1 MGGVAHAYCA
11 YCAHYYCISVPRGLV
26 LTTYPV
32 MACFLVLVACLLPS
46 LTAGA
51 LDPSISTQLLWP
63 MPSSVTVGSQVFSVD
78 PAGFKF
84 TPQGANAASDTLK
97 QAIAR
102 YSDIIFKSP
111 VPFYP
116 SAANIT
122 AASALSELTVTVSST
137 NETLGLNTDES
148 C

>member
-1 MGGVAHAYCA
+1 MFTMA
-11 YCAHYYCISVPRGLV
+11 RRLGLLLFAV
-26 LTTYPV
+26 Y
-32 MACFLVLVACLLPS
+32 LLPAAV
-46 LTAGA
+46 TEAK

-116 SAANIT
+116 SAANIST
-122 AASALSELTVTVSST
+122 AKDLSELTITVSST
-137 NETLGLNTDES
+137 DEKLGLDTDES
-148 C
+148 CKCQR